1 MLKIWVTGAGGQIGT
16 AINEVLDPLEIEVF
30 NTDRDELDITRTDEV
45 ISFGEIN
52 RPDVIV
58 NCAAVTDTQLC
69 ENEPELAYRVNALGA
84 RNLSIVAR
92 KAGAKIVQLSTD
104 DVFDGTSRTPYSEF
118 DDTNPKTVYGRS
130 KRAGENYVKEFTHKH
145 FVVRSNWVYG
155 KGENFVNRV
164 VKQAG
169 SGKELLAASDQ
180 FGSPTSAKDLARII
194 LHLIQTN
201 EYGTYHATCKGVCSR
216 YEFAGEIL
224 RLAGYEIPLKPAP
237 ARELDLPSVRPAYA
251 VLDNFILRIIDVYE
265 MPDWKDSLK
274 EYMEEQN
281 VRGDLDK
288 W

>member
-1 MLKIWVTGAGGQIGT
+1 MLKVWIVGAGGQIGT

-30 NTDRDELDITRTDEV
+30 NTDKDELDITQTDEV
-45 ISFGEIN
+45 ISFGEVN
-52 RPDVIV
+52 RPDVII

-69 ENEPELAYRVNALGA
+69 EKEPELAYRVNALGA

-104 DVFDGTSRTPYSEF
+104 DVFDGMSRTPYSEY

-145 FVVRSNWVYG
+145 FIVRSNWVYG
-155 KGENFVNRV
+155 KGENFVNRII
-164 VKQAG
+164 ALAE
-169 SGKELLAASDQ
+169 SGREISVASDQ

-216 YEFAGEIL
+216 YEFAKEIL
-224 RLAGYEIPLKPAP
+224 RLADREILLKPVP
-237 ARELDLPSVRPAYA
+237 VRELDLSSSRPAYA

-265 MPDWKDSLK
+265 MPDWKASLK
-274 EYMEEQN
+274 EYMDEKKCEG
-281 VRGDLDK
+281 RLG
-288 W
+288 